1 MSAVSKNNQNYYK
14 DFYKSLDGHYNSY
27 WVGKFTNAFVKKG
40 HKHTIE
46 KELTKTFTFT
56 KLHLNALT
64 LHVLLLNIEKI
75 KPTFK
80 LKSVTIA
87 GKKRDFPVLLSSE
100 KQRSYAV
107 RNSKNLIE
115 NRKEWYLNQR
125 MLNELIDLQTITNHE
140 LFKQRDEALREA
152 AKNRFNTRFGY

>member
-1 MSAVSKNNQNYYK
+1 
-14 DFYKSLDGHYNSY
+14 
-27 WVGKFTNAFVKKG
+27 
-40 HKHTIE
+40 
-46 KELTKTFTFT
+46 
-56 KLHLNALT
+56 
-64 LHVLLLNIEKI
+64 LLNIEKI

-115 NRKEWYLNQR
+115 NRKE
-125 MLNELIDLQTITNHE
+125 
-140 LFKQRDEALREA
+140 
-152 AKNRFNTRFGY
+152 